1 MLSEEEKQA
10 IEYAKSLIE
19 LFDSGVPLNY
29 LEQENDNLKLFLNL
43 IEKLKKENEELKSD
57 NLEKERLLE
66 IFDNRKYRKRYLKER
81 RKEEPNLLYPDG
93 DEIYKRYYELKK
105 QIDLMAEQLAGLTIW
120 DNEKEEPLIL
130 TDKDEV
136 KQYFEKLAKE
146 EGE

>member
-43 IEKLKKENEELKSD
+43 IEKLKKENEELKEENISLFED
-57 NLEKERLLE
+57 LKNWKKLNGEKNRQLL
-66 IFDNRKYRKRYLKER
+66 ILN
-81 RKEEPNLLYPDG
+81 
-93 DEIYKRYYELKK
+93 K
-105 QIDLMAEQLAGLTIW
+105 QIDLMAEYMFNKNKAQLIIEYGIE
-120 DNEKEEPLIL
+120 NKEQLI
-130 TDKDEV
+130 KE
-136 KQYFEKLAKE
+136 FEKLAKE